1 MGEKHKD
8 PEKLMQM
15 QKTNAKIKKDKGQ
28 SERQEEENENIQDR
42 VKEAWAEEYEAK
54 CKSDKKTAKENIN
67 QVRANQEKT
76 TGKVSA
82 WIKTANQARKAK
94 TE

>member
-1 MGEKHKD
+1 
-8 PEKLMQM
+8 MQ
-15 QKTNAKIKKDKGQ
+15 D
-28 SERQEEENENIQDR
+28 S

-67 QVRANQEKT
+67 EVRANEEKT

-82 WIKTANQARKAK
+82 WIKTTNQTHKAK

>member
-1 MGEKHKD
+1 
-8 PEKLMQM
+8 MQM

-28 SERQEEENENIQDR
+28 SGRQEEENEIIQDR
-42 VKEAWAEEYEAK
+42 VKEAWAEEYEAQ

-67 QVRANQEKT
+67 EVKANEEKA

-82 WIKTANQARKAK
+82 WIKTAIEARKAK

>member
-1 MGEKHKD
+1 
-8 PEKLMQM
+8 MQ
-15 QKTNAKIKKDKGQ
+15 G
-28 SERQEEENENIQDR
+28 R

-67 QVRANQEKT
+67 EVRANEEKT
-76 TGKVSA
+76 TGKGSA
-82 WIKTANQARKAK
+82 WIKTGNQTRKAK

>member
-1 MGEKHKD
+1 M
-8 PEKLMQM
+8 
-15 QKTNAKIKKDKGQ
+15 
-28 SERQEEENENIQDR
+28 QDR
-42 VKEAWAEEYEAK
+42 VKEAWTEEYEAK

-67 QVRANQEKT
+67 EVRASEEKT

-82 WIKTANQARKAK
+82 SIKTSNEARKAK

>member
-1 MGEKHKD
+1 M
-8 PEKLMQM
+8 
-15 QKTNAKIKKDKGQ
+15 
-28 SERQEEENENIQDR
+28 

-67 QVRANQEKT
+67 EVRANEEKT

-82 WIKTANQARKAK
+82 SIKTSNEARKAK